1 MMEPTYFIFL
11 NPTIYRRNKN
21 TYHIINVSI
30 LAKEN
35 TLFHSCTENDYRTS
49 VINGLTDFKF

>member
-1 MMEPTYFIFL
+1 MKEPTYFIFL

-21 TYHIINVSI
+21 TYHIINVRI

-35 TLFHSCTENDYRTS
+35 TLFHSGTDNDYRTS
-49 VINGLTDFKF
+49 VTTGLTDFKF